1 MSETEVLLRTEGLK
15 KWFSS
20 SRGWFSQ
27 PEVEKAIDGV
37 DLELCRGEILGLVG
51 ESGCGKT
58 TLARCLLRLTEPT
71 EGKIWLKNKRID
83 TLGSRK
89 FRRYRDSIQVVFQ
102 DPMDSLDP
110 RFRVGQSVEEG
121 LIHLTDLSAR
131 ERTRRVQET
140 MQQVG
145 LDSSVLGDY
154 PHQLSGGQRQRVG
167 VARALAVR
175 PDIVICD
182 EPTSALDVSI
192 QAQIINLLLDIRD
205 KFGLSY
211 IFISHNLELV
221 RFISDRLAVMEAGK
235 IVERGASNEVY
246 ENPRHEYTQR
256 LLEMT
261 RER

>member
-1 MSETEVLLRTEGLK
+1 VNQNGILLRTEGLK
-15 KWFSS
+15 KWFRS
-20 SRGWFSQ
+20 SRGWFSE
-27 PEVEKAIDGV
+27 PDVEKAVDGV
-37 DLELCRGEILGLVG
+37 DLELGRGEILGLVG

-58 TLARCLLRLTEPT
+58 TLARCLLRLTDPT
-71 EGKIWLKNKRID
+71 EGKIWLKNQRID
-83 TLGSRK
+83 SLGQRQ

-121 LIHLTDLSAR
+121 LKYLTNLSSG
-131 ERTRRVQET
+131 ERKNRVRET
-140 MQQVG
+140 MEQVG
-145 LDSSVLGDY
+145 LDVSVYEDY

-205 KFGLSY
+205 EFGLSY

-221 RFISDRLAVMEAGK
+221 RFVSDRLAVMEKGE
-235 IVERGASNEVY
+235 IVERGTSNEVY

-261 RER
+261 RGR